1 METPSAIAASSTSDP
16 AATDAKIA
24 MRGTGPLDEDVEA
37 EAVVGPLV
45 CAGVE
50 DEPVASTAV
59 FCLGLAAGCLWRW
72 RFATCFL
79 AWVTGVE
86 LVVGGGVEVVTG
98 GGVEVVTGG
107 GLLVV
112 VGGGGVLVVGGG
124 GGGGGVP
131 ATATD
136 ATPSPAASATAHPTI
151 DPMTLVA
158 LNVPPAST
166 ACPGRSRPVVSRR
179 D

>member
-1 METPSAIAASSTSDP
+1 M
-16 AATDAKIA
+16 A
-24 MRGTGPLDEDVEA
+24 MRGTAPLDEDVEA

-45 CAGVE
+45 CSGVE

-59 FCLGLAAGCLWRW
+59 FCSGLTAGCLWRW

-98 GGVEVVTGG
+98 CGVEVVTGG

-112 VGGGGVLVVGGG
+112 VGGAGVLVVGGG

-136 ATPSPAASATAHPTI
+136 ATPSPAASATVHPTI

-166 ACPGRSRPVVSRR
+166 PAQAAHATWYSRR